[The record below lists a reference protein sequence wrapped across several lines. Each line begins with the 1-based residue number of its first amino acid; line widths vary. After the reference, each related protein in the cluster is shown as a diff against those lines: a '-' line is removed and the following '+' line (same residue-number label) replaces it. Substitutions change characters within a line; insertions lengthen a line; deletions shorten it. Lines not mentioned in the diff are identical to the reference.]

1 MPDMFLQ
8 RLDTADVLQPVTIKK
23 GEPLCRIVPVRRD
36 AYFAR
41 QMSPRSFEEFFDRGQ
56 KWLATHG
63 KFEHEAAEGAESGR
77 GVADITRTYVKQ
89 QVRSKFVVPLMSVAP
104 APSR

>member
-1 MPDMFLQ
+1 M
-8 RLDTADVLQPVTIKK
+8 
-23 GEPLCRIVPVRRD
+23 RRD

-41 QMSPRSFEEFFDRGQ
+41 QMSPQSFDEFFDRGQ

-63 KFEHEAAEGAESGR
+63 KFEHEQAGSEGEQVTPAA

-89 QVRSKFVVPLMSVAP
+89 QVRSKFSVIV
-104 APSR
+104 